1 MHPSRTRRPAT
12 RAAAAFS
19 VLCLAASCAANPGP
33 PPLVEPEDRPD
44 AVSENDSAD
53 ADNADAEHADEQD
66 ANHEPA
72 SGRPQAQ
79 VGVDP
84 VRAGFNPHL
93 VGDESAV
100 VRGIAD
106 LVLPSAFR
114 AGGAKDPNLLVGAS
128 VLPTSPAAFTVRY
141 VIAPNAQWSDGTPI
155 TGADFAYLWRGMT
168 KTPGVVDPAAYRAVA
183 DVRVS
188 GPGGKVVDVDFAQ
201 PVGDWRVLFRHLLPS
216 HLLAADAADFAY
228 ALRNTVPASAGRYL
242 VRSVDR
248 AHGTVTLNRND
259 RFWGPDP
266 APIDILTLAAA
277 RDTTQV
283 ADQLRSGQLAFVD
296 MVPQDTTADV
306 LGLIPDVDT
315 RTFPGDRTLG
325 VTLSATSGLSAQ
337 ARAEVRSL
345 IDVPLLAHIAARRS
359 TNVDAAAPTEPGS
372 LALLHALAADG
383 KVLRVAADA
392 ADPAATAA
400 ARSLVDLLDNAGVP
414 ARIVANELPAIAARS
429 LPAGEVDIVVHWR
442 NDGASADT
450 AAHTPADTLASRIA
464 CPAETGRAGNLAG
477 FCSVA
482 GDELAKAIL
491 AGDIPPE
498 TATERVAAIEHREA
512 LWVPLLRETRLAA
525 TAGGVRAAGT
535 QPGQWPGGLSSAGA
549 WTPADTVGRR
559 TKIQE
564 VP

>member
-19 VLCLAASCAANPGP
+19 VLCLTASCAANPGP

-44 AVSENDSAD
+44 AASQHD
-53 ADNADAEHADEQD
+53 ADSNDADKADAEEQGTGQQP
-66 ANHEPA
+66 AN
-72 SGRPQAQ
+72 GRPQAQ
-79 VGVDP
+79 IGIDQ

-106 LVLPSAFR
+106 LVLPSAFQ
-114 AGGAKDPNLLVGAS
+114 ADGTKDPNLLVGAS
-128 VLPTSPAAFTVRY
+128 VLPTSPDAFTVRY
-141 VIAPNAQWSDGTPI
+141 VISPNAQWSDGTPI
-155 TGADFAYLWRGMT
+155 TGSDFAYLWRGMT
-168 KTPGVVDPAAYRAVA
+168 QTAGVVDPAAYRAVSN
-183 DVRVS
+183 VRVS

-345 IDVPLLAHIAARRS
+345 INVPLLAHIAARRS
-359 TNVDAAAPTEPGS
+359 TNVHAAAPTEPGS

-383 KVLRVAADA
+383 KALRVAADA

-400 ARSLVDLLDNAGVP
+400 ARSLVDLLDAAGVP

-429 LPAGEVDIVVHWR
+429 LPAGEVDVVVHWR
-442 NDGASADT
+442 NDGDS
-450 AAHTPADTLASRIA
+450 ADTLASRIA

-482 GDELAKAIL
+482 GDELARAIL
-491 AGDIPPE
+491 AGEIPP
-498 TATERVAAIEHREA
+498 AAAAERAAAIEHREA
-512 LWVPLLRETRLAA
+512 LWVPLLHETRLAA

-535 QPGQWPGGLSSAGA
+535 QPGQWPGGLSSAGK
-549 WTPADTVGRR
+549 WKLADTVKRR
-559 TKIQE
+559 SNIQE

>member
-296 MVPQDTTADV
+296 MVPQDTSADV
-306 LGLIPDVDT
+306 LGLVPGAET
-315 RTFPGDRTLG
+315 RTFPGTRTLG
-325 VTLSATSGLSAQ
+325 VTLSATSGLSTQ

-359 TNVDAAAPTEPGS
+359 TNVDAAAPTDPGS

-392 ADPAATAA
+392 ADPAASSA
-400 ARSLVDLLDNAGVP
+400 ARSLVDVLNNADVP
-414 ARIVANELPAIAARS
+414 ARIVANELPAIAARG

-442 NDGASADT
+442 NDGDFAD
-450 AAHTPADTLASRIA
+450 APANTLASRIA

-549 WTPADTVGRR
+549 WTLADTVGRR

>member
-1 MHPSRTRRPAT
+1 M
-12 RAAAAFS
+12 
-19 VLCLAASCAANPGP
+19 LCLAASCAANPGP

-296 MVPQDTTADV
+296 MVPQDTSADV

-315 RTFPGDRTLG
+315 RTFPGARTLG

-359 TNVDAAAPTEPGS
+359 TNVAAAEPTEPGS

-383 KVLRVAADA
+383 KVLRVATDA

-400 ARSLVDLLDNAGVP
+400 ARSLVDLLENAGVP

-442 NDGASADT
+442 NDGDSED
-450 AAHTPADTLASRIA
+450 TPADTLASRIA

-482 GDELAKAIL
+482 GDQLAKAIL
-491 AGDIPPE
+491 AGEIPPE
-498 TATERVAAIEHREA
+498 VAAERVAAIERREA

-549 WTPADTVGRR
+549 WTLADTVGRR

>member
-44 AVSENDSAD
+44 AVTEHD
-53 ADNADAEHADEQD
+53 ADNGDADSAGGADNAEEQD
-66 ANHEPA
+66 TNQEPA
-72 SGRPQAQ
+72 NGRPQAQ
-79 VGVDP
+79 IGVDP

-106 LVLPSAFR
+106 LVLPSAFQ
-114 AGGAKDPNLLVGAS
+114 ADGTKDPNLLVGAS
-128 VLPTSPAAFTVRY
+128 VLPTSPDAFTVRY

-168 KTPGVVDPAAYRAVA
+168 KTAGVVDPAAYRAVSN
-183 DVRVS
+183 VRVS

-296 MVPQDTTADV
+296 MVPQDTTEDV

-315 RTFPGDRTLG
+315 RTFPGSRTLG

-359 TNVDAAAPTEPGS
+359 TKVHAAAPTEPGS

-400 ARSLVDLLDNAGVP
+400 ARSLVDLLDAAGVP

-429 LPAGEVDIVVHWR
+429 LPAGEVDVVVHWR
-442 NDGASADT
+442 NDGGS
-450 AAHTPADTLASRIA
+450 ADTLASRIA
-464 CPAETGRAGNLAG
+464 CPAETGHAGNLAG
-477 FCSVA
+477 FCSAA
-482 GDELAKAIL
+482 GDELARAIL
-491 AGDIPPE
+491 AGEIPP
-498 TATERVAAIEHREA
+498 AAAAERAAAIEHREA
-512 LWVPLLRETRLAA
+512 LWVPLLHETRLAA

-535 QPGQWPGGLSSAGA
+535 QPGQWPGGLSSAGK
-549 WTPADTVGRR
+549 WKLADTVKRR
-559 TKIQE
+559 SKIQE

>member
-1 MHPSRTRRPAT
+1 M
-12 RAAAAFS
+12 
-19 VLCLAASCAANPGP
+19 LCLAASCAANPGP

-44 AVSENDSAD
+44 AVSER
-53 ADNADAEHADEQD
+53 DNADADDTDADEADEPGTGQ
-66 ANHEPA
+66 EPA
-72 SGRPQAQ
+72 NSRPQAQ
-79 VGVDP
+79 IGIDP

-106 LVLPSAFR
+106 LVLPSAFQ
-114 AGGAKDPNLLVGAS
+114 ADGTKDPNLLVGAS
-128 VLPTSPAAFTVRY
+128 VLPTSPDAFTVRY
-141 VIAPNAQWSDGTPI
+141 VISPNAQWSDGTPI
-155 TGADFAYLWRGMT
+155 TGSDFLYLWRGMT
-168 KTPGVVDPAAYRAVA
+168 QTAGVVDPAAYRAVSN
-183 DVRVS
+183 VRVG

-315 RTFPGDRTLG
+315 RTFPGPRTLG
-325 VTLSATSGLSAQ
+325 VTLSATSGLSPQ

-359 TNVDAAAPTEPGS
+359 TNVAAAEPTEPGS

-400 ARSLVDLLDNAGVP
+400 ARSLVDLLENAGVP
-414 ARIVANELPAIAARS
+414 ARIVANELSAIAARS

-442 NDGASADT
+442 NDGGSAE
-450 AAHTPADTLASRIA
+450 TLASRIA

-477 FCSVA
+477 FCTVA

-491 AGDIPPE
+491 AGELPPDI
-498 TATERVAAIEHREA
+498 AAERVAAIEHREA
-512 LWVPLLRETRLAA
+512 LWVPLLHETRLAA

-549 WTPADTVGRR
+549 WKLADTVKRR
-559 TKIQE
+559 TNIQE

>member
-12 RAAAAFS
+12 RAAAAFF
-19 VLCLAASCAANPGP
+19 VLCLTASCAANPGP

-44 AVSENDSAD
+44 AASQHD
-53 ADNADAEHADEQD
+53 ADSNDADKADAEEQGTGQQP
-66 ANHEPA
+66 AN
-72 SGRPQAQ
+72 GRPQAQ
-79 VGVDP
+79 IGIDQ

-106 LVLPSAFR
+106 LVLPSAFQ
-114 AGGAKDPNLLVGAS
+114 ADGTKDPNLLVGAS
-128 VLPTSPAAFTVRY
+128 VLPTSPDAFTVRY
-141 VIAPNAQWSDGTPI
+141 VISPNAQWSDGTPI
-155 TGADFAYLWRGMT
+155 TGSDFAYLWRGMT
-168 KTPGVVDPAAYRAVA
+168 QTAGVVDPAAYRAVSN
-183 DVRVS
+183 VRVS

-315 RTFPGDRTLG
+315 RTFPGARTLG

-337 ARAEVRSL
+337 ERAEVRSL

-400 ARSLVDLLDNAGVP
+400 ARSLVDVLNNADVP

-429 LPAGEVDIVVHWR
+429 LPAGEVDVVVHWR
-442 NDGASADT
+442 NDGAS
-450 AAHTPADTLASRIA
+450 AHTPADTLASRIA

-491 AGDIPPE
+491 AGDIPTE
-498 TATERVAAIEHREA
+498 TAAERVAAIEHREA
-512 LWVPLLRETRLAA
+512 LWVPLLHETRLAA

-535 QPGQWPGGLSSAGA
+535 QPGQWPGGLSSAGK
-549 WTPADTVGRR
+549 WKLADTVKRR
-559 TKIQE
+559 SKIQE
-564 VP
+564 VQ

>member
-19 VLCLAASCAANPGP
+19 VLCLTASCAANPGP

-44 AVSENDSAD
+44 AVSER
-53 ADNADAEHADEQD
+53 DNADADSANGADNAEKQGTD
-66 ANHEPA
+66 HEPA
-72 SGRPQAQ
+72 NGRPQAQ
-79 VGVDP
+79 IGIDQ

-106 LVLPSAFR
+106 LVLPSAFQ
-114 AGGAKDPNLLVGAS
+114 ADGTKDPNLLVGAS
-128 VLPTSPAAFTVRY
+128 VLPTSPDAFTVRY
-141 VIAPNAQWSDGTPI
+141 VISPNAQWSDGTPI
-155 TGADFAYLWRGMT
+155 TGSDFAYLWRGMT
-168 KTPGVVDPAAYRAVA
+168 QTAGVVDPAAYRAVSN
-183 DVRVS
+183 VRVS

-201 PVGDWRVLFRHLLPS
+201 PVGDWRVMFRHLLPS

-359 TNVDAAAPTEPGS
+359 TNVDASAPTEPGS

-442 NDGASADT
+442 NDGDSAD
-450 AAHTPADTLASRIA
+450 APANILASRIA

-482 GDELAKAIL
+482 GDELARAIL

-498 TATERVAAIEHREA
+498 TAAERVAAIERREA

-535 QPGQWPGGLSSAGA
+535 QPGQWPGGLSSAGK
-549 WTPADTVGRR
+549 WKLADTVKRR
-559 TKIQE
+559 TNIQE

>member
-296 MVPQDTTADV
+296 MVPQDTSADV
-306 LGLIPDVDT
+306 LGLVPGAET
-315 RTFPGDRTLG
+315 RTFPGTRTLG
-325 VTLSATSGLSAQ
+325 VTLSATSGLSTQ

-359 TNVDAAAPTEPGS
+359 TNVDAAAPTDPGS

-392 ADPAATAA
+392 ADPAASSA
-400 ARSLVDLLDNAGVP
+400 ARSLVDVLNNADVP
-414 ARIVANELPAIAARS
+414 ARIVANELPAIAARG

-442 NDGASADT
+442 NDGDFAD
-450 AAHTPADTLASRIA
+450 APANRLASRIA

-482 GDELAKAIL
+482 GDELARAIL

-498 TATERVAAIEHREA
+498 IAAERVAAIEHREA

-549 WTPADTVGRR
+549 WTLADTVGRR

>member
-1 MHPSRTRRPAT
+1 MHPNRTRRPAT

-296 MVPQDTTADV
+296 MVPQDTSADV
-306 LGLIPDVDT
+306 LGLVPGAET
-315 RTFPGDRTLG
+315 RTFPGTRTLG
-325 VTLSATSGLSAQ
+325 VTLSATSGLSTQ

-359 TNVDAAAPTEPGS
+359 TNVDAAAPTDPGS

-392 ADPAATAA
+392 ADPAASSA
-400 ARSLVDLLDNAGVP
+400 ARSLVDELNNADVP
-414 ARIVANELPAIAARS
+414 ARIVANELPAIAARG

-442 NDGASADT
+442 NDGDFAD
-450 AAHTPADTLASRIA
+450 APANTLASRIA

-482 GDELAKAIL
+482 GDELARAIL

-498 TATERVAAIEHREA
+498 IAAERVAAIEHREA

-549 WTPADTVGRR
+549 WTLADTVGRR

>member
-1 MHPSRTRRPAT
+1 M
-12 RAAAAFS
+12 
-19 VLCLAASCAANPGP
+19 LCLAASCAANPGP

-296 MVPQDTTADV
+296 MVPQDTSADV
-306 LGLIPDVDT
+306 LGLVPGAET
-315 RTFPGDRTLG
+315 RTFPGTRTLG
-325 VTLSATSGLSAQ
+325 VTLSATSGLSTQ

-359 TNVDAAAPTEPGS
+359 TNVDAAAPTDPGS

-392 ADPAATAA
+392 ADPAASSA
-400 ARSLVDLLDNAGVP
+400 ARSLVDVLNNADVP
-414 ARIVANELPAIAARS
+414 ARIVANELPAIAARG

-442 NDGASADT
+442 NDGDFAD
-450 AAHTPADTLASRIA
+450 APANTLASRIA

-549 WTPADTVGRR
+549 WTLADTVGRR

>member
-1 MHPSRTRRPAT
+1 M
-12 RAAAAFS
+12 
-19 VLCLAASCAANPGP
+19 LCLAASCAANPGP

-100 VRGIAD
+100 VRGISD

-450 AAHTPADTLASRIA
+450 AAHTPAETLASRIA

-549 WTPADTVGRR
+549 WTLADTVGRR

>member
-1 MHPSRTRRPAT
+1 M
-12 RAAAAFS
+12 
-19 VLCLAASCAANPGP
+19 LCLAASCAANPGP

-141 VIAPNAQWSDGTPI
+141 VISPNAQWSDGTPI
-155 TGADFAYLWRGMT
+155 TGSDFAYLWRGMT

-296 MVPQDTTADV
+296 MVPQDTSADV
-306 LGLIPDVDT
+306 LGLVPGAET
-315 RTFPGDRTLG
+315 RTFPGTRTLG
-325 VTLSATSGLSAQ
+325 VTLSATSGLSTQ

-359 TNVDAAAPTEPGS
+359 TNVDAAAPTDPGS

-392 ADPAATAA
+392 ADPAASSA
-400 ARSLVDLLDNAGVP
+400 ARSLVDVLNNADVP
-414 ARIVANELPAIAARS
+414 ARIVANELPAIAARG

-442 NDGASADT
+442 NDGDFAD
-450 AAHTPADTLASRIA
+450 APANTLASRIA

-482 GDELAKAIL
+482 GDELARAIL

-549 WTPADTVGRR
+549 WTLADTVGRR

>member
-12 RAAAAFS
+12 RTAAAFS

-325 VTLSATSGLSAQ
+325 VTLSATSGLSTQ

-359 TNVDAAAPTEPGS
+359 TNVDAAAPTDPGS

-392 ADPAATAA
+392 ADPAASSA
-400 ARSLVDLLDNAGVP
+400 ARSLVDVLNNADVP
-414 ARIVANELPAIAARS
+414 ARIVANELPAIAARG

-442 NDGASADT
+442 NDGDFAD
-450 AAHTPADTLASRIA
+450 APANTLASRIA

-482 GDELAKAIL
+482 GDELARAIL

-498 TATERVAAIEHREA
+498 IAAERVAAIEHREA

-549 WTPADTVGRR
+549 WTLADTVGRR

>member
-442 NDGASADT
+442 NDGDFAD
-450 AAHTPADTLASRIA
+450 APANTLASRIA

-482 GDELAKAIL
+482 GDELARAIL

-498 TATERVAAIEHREA
+498 IAAERVAAIEHREA

-549 WTPADTVGRR
+549 WTLADTVGRR

>member
-1 MHPSRTRRPAT
+1 M
-12 RAAAAFS
+12 
-19 VLCLAASCAANPGP
+19 LCLAASCAANPGP

-325 VTLSATSGLSAQ
+325 VTLSATSGLSTQ

-359 TNVDAAAPTEPGS
+359 TNVDAAAPTDPGS

-392 ADPAATAA
+392 ADPAASSA
-400 ARSLVDLLDNAGVP
+400 ARSLVDVLNNADVP
-414 ARIVANELPAIAARS
+414 ARIVANELPAIAARG

-442 NDGASADT
+442 NDGDFAD
-450 AAHTPADTLASRIA
+450 APANTLASRIA

-482 GDELAKAIL
+482 GDELARAIL

-498 TATERVAAIEHREA
+498 IAAERVAAIEHREA

-549 WTPADTVGRR
+549 WTLADTVGRR

>member
-1 MHPSRTRRPAT
+1 M
-12 RAAAAFS
+12 
-19 VLCLAASCAANPGP
+19 LCLAASCAANPGP

-128 VLPTSPAAFTVRY
+128 VLPTSPDAFTVRY
-141 VIAPNAQWSDGTPI
+141 VISPNAQWSDGTPI

-168 KTPGVVDPAAYRAVA
+168 QTAGVVDPAAYRAVSN
-183 DVRVS
+183 VRVS

-296 MVPQDTTADV
+296 MVPQDTTPDV

-315 RTFPGDRTLG
+315 RTFPGTRTLG

-359 TNVDAAAPTEPGS
+359 TNVAAAEPTEPGS

-400 ARSLVDLLDNAGVP
+400 ARSLVDLLENAGVP

-442 NDGASADT
+442 NDGASA
-450 AAHTPADTLASRIA
+450 HTPAATLASRIA

-491 AGDIPPE
+491 AGELPPDV
-498 TATERVAAIEHREA
+498 AAERVAAIEHREA

-535 QPGQWPGGLSSAGA
+535 QPGQWPGGLSSAGTWKLA
-549 WTPADTVGRR
+549 YTVKRR
-559 TKIQE
+559 TNIQE

>member
-1 MHPSRTRRPAT
+1 M
-12 RAAAAFS
+12 
-19 VLCLAASCAANPGP
+19 LCLVASCAANPGP

-44 AVSENDSAD
+44 AVSELDNSDADSADTDADAD
-53 ADNADAEHADEQD
+53 ADNATDEPGTGQ
-66 ANHEPA
+66 EPA
-72 SGRPQAQ
+72 NSRPQAQ
-79 VGVDP
+79 IGIDQ

-106 LVLPSAFR
+106 LVLPSAFQTD
-114 AGGAKDPNLLVGAS
+114 GAKDPNLLVGAS
-128 VLPTSPAAFTVRY
+128 VLPTSPDAFTVRY
-141 VIAPNAQWSDGTPI
+141 VISPNAQWSDGTPI

-168 KTPGVVDPAAYRAVA
+168 TTAGVVDPAAYRAVSN
-183 DVRVS
+183 VRVS
-188 GPGGKVVDVDFAQ
+188 GSGGKVVDVDFAQ
-201 PVGDWRVLFRHLLPS
+201 PVANWKVLFRHLLPS

-283 ADQLRSGQLAFVD
+283 ADQLRSGQFAFVD

-306 LGLIPDVDT
+306 LGLIPDVDA
-315 RTFPGDRTLG
+315 RTFTGTRTLG
-325 VTLSATSGLSAQ
+325 VTLSVASGLTAQ
-337 ARAEVRSL
+337 ERAEVRSL

-359 TNVDAAAPTEPGS
+359 TNVHAAAPTDPGS
-372 LALLHALAADG
+372 LSLLHALAADG

-400 ARSLVDLLDNAGVP
+400 ARSLADLLNNADVP
-414 ARIVANELPAIAARS
+414 ARVVANELPAIAARS

-442 NDGASADT
+442 NDGDPAG
-450 AAHTPADTLASRIA
+450 TPADTLAGRIA
-464 CPAETGRAGNLAG
+464 CPPATGHAGNLSG

-491 AGDIPPE
+491 AGEIPP
-498 TATERVAAIEHREA
+498 AAAAERVAEIEHREA

-549 WTPADTVGRR
+549 WKLADTVKRR
-559 TKIQE
+559 TDIQE

>member
-1 MHPSRTRRPAT
+1 M
-12 RAAAAFS
+12 
-19 VLCLAASCAANPGP
+19 LCLAASCVANPGP

-549 WTPADTVGRR
+549 WKLADTVKRR
-559 TKIQE
+559 PKIQE

>member
-1 MHPSRTRRPAT
+1 M
-12 RAAAAFS
+12 
-19 VLCLAASCAANPGP
+19 LCLAASCAANPGP
-33 PPLVEPEDRPD
+33 PPLVEPEDRSD
-44 AVSENDSAD
+44 AVSEHD
-53 ADNADAEHADEQD
+53 ADSNDADKADNDHADGPD
-66 ANHEPA
+66 GDNEPA
-72 SGRPQAQ
+72 NGRPQAQ
-79 VGVDP
+79 IGVDP

-106 LVLPSAFR
+106 LVLPSAFQ
-114 AGGAKDPNLLVGAS
+114 ADGTKDPNLLVGAS

-155 TGADFAYLWRGMT
+155 TGSDFLYLWRGMT
-168 KTPGVVDPAAYRAVA
+168 HTAGVVDPAAYRAVSN
-183 DVRVS
+183 VRVG

-266 APIDILTLAAA
+266 APIDILTLSAA

-315 RTFPGDRTLG
+315 RTFPGTRTLG
-325 VTLSATSGLSAQ
+325 VTLSATSGLSPQ

-359 TNVDAAAPTEPGS
+359 TNVDAAAPNGPGS

-400 ARSLVDLLDNAGVP
+400 ARSLVDVLNNAGVP

-429 LPAGEVDIVVHWR
+429 LPSGEVDVVVHWR
-442 NDGASADT
+442 NDGDSAE
-450 AAHTPADTLASRIA
+450 TPASTLAGRIA
-464 CPAETGRAGNLAG
+464 CPPENGRAGNLAG
-477 FCSVA
+477 FCTAA
-482 GDELAKAIL
+482 GDELAAAIL
-491 AGDIPPE
+491 AGEVPPDI
-498 TATERVAAIEHREA
+498 AADRVAAIEHREA

-549 WTPADTVGRR
+549 WKLADTVKRR

>member
-549 WTPADTVGRR
+549 WTLADTVGRR

>member
-1 MHPSRTRRPAT
+1 M
-12 RAAAAFS
+12 
-19 VLCLAASCAANPGP
+19 LCLAASCVANPGP

-201 PVGDWRVLFRHLLPS
+201 PVGDWRVLVRHLVPS

-400 ARSLVDLLDNAGVP
+400 ARSLVDLLANAGVP

-549 WTPADTVGRR
+549 WKLADTVKRR
-559 TKIQE
+559 PKIQE